1 MSELDAFFGTK
12 EVGHITTHVGRT
24 NWPRQPEHLRPILDV
39 FQSKIGRNPRGLES
53 IWAAGARKWHAVF
66 GEGTYLLSAA
76 MDVMEARN
84 LSVSSPASCI
94 TVALE
99 LQEDGEGQSKQD
111 YFRELARKLD
121 AAADLEVDEED

>member
-1 MSELDAFFGTK
+1 MLDDFFGPSEEASHTS
-12 EVGHITTHVGRT
+12 ERVGRT
-24 NWPRQPEHLRPILDV
+24 NWPRQPEHLRSILDV

-76 MDVMEARN
+76 MDVMEAKN
-84 LSVSSPASCI
+84 LSISSPASCI
-94 TVALE
+94 TAALE
-99 LQEDGEGQSKQD
+99 LQEDGEGQSKSD
-111 YFRELARKLD
+111 YFRELAKKLD